1 MVVVVTPPPG
11 PVVVVVPPLGMVVV
25 VALGLRSLVVDV
37 TPPGPV
43 VVVVPPPES
52 VVVVVDTAAHD
63 PLVMVLVSSVVAP
76 LRASV
81 LPSIVAPVVTV
92 IDVKARTVPVNTEF
106 VPSVAE
112 LPTCQKTLQGDAP
125 PMRLT
130 RLAESVVRV
139 EPAWKM
145 KTASPSP
152 WASRVRVPVNSSEDA
167 EL

>member
-1 MVVVVTPPPG
+1 VVVVVPPPGTVVVVALLLGPLVVVVPPPG
-11 PVVVVVPPLGMVVV
+11 PVVVV
-25 VALGLRSLVVDV
+25 A
-37 TPPGPV
+37 
-43 VVVVPPPES
+43 PPPES
-52 VVVVVDTAAHD
+52 VVVVVDAAGHD
-63 PLVMVLVSSVVAP
+63 ALVMVLVSSVVAP
-76 LRASV
+76 LRANV

-130 RLAESVVRV
+130 RLAEAVVSV
-139 EPAWKM
+139 EPAWKI
-145 KTASPSP
+145 KTALPAP
-152 WASRVRVPVNSSEDA
+152 WASRVRVPVNPSEDA

>member
-1 MVVVVTPPPG
+1 MVVALPPGPVLDVVPSPGVVVVVTPPPE
-11 PVVVVVPPLGMVVV
+11 PVVVVV
-25 VALGLRSLVVDV
+25 D
-37 TPPGPV
+37 
-43 VVVVPPPES
+43 
-52 VVVVVDTAAHD
+52 AAGHV

-76 LRASV
+76 LRANV
-81 LPSIVAPVVTV
+81 LPSAVAPVVTV

-112 LPTCQKTLQGDAP
+112 LPICQKTLQGDAP

-130 RLAESVVRV
+130 RLAEAVVSV

-152 WASRVRVPVNSSEDA
+152 WASRVRIPVNPSEDG